1 MEKKERFRTAAHVCR
16 IVLGAVFLFSGLAK
30 GIDPWGSALKV
41 EEDLNAFGLGGLSAV
56 CCSSRRGA
64 VRGGVRRRTHAPV
77 RYGTSAGQSFR
88 PALHGILHPADPR
101 DSRVESVGRLRLF
114 RECAQVEQLDD
125 LRQERRTAARGGGG
139 VARCE
144 EAPRVR
150 LYSARGGP
158 EHDIPP
164 FTVRTLP
171 VCVVLPAAGGY
182 VGLP

>member
-1 MEKKERFRTAAHVCR
+1 MPHCTRCGIPLFGSCERDRP
-16 IVLGAVFLFSGLAK
+16 LG
-30 GIDPWGSALKV
+30 
-41 EEDLNAFGLGGLSAV
+41 FGTQGGGVSR
-56 CCSSRRGA
+56 CIRSRRPFGGRCSSRRGA

-144 EAPRVR
+144 EALRVR

-164 FTVRTLP
+164 FTARTLP

>member
-1 MEKKERFRTAAHVCR
+1 MPHCTRCGIPLFGSCERDRP
-16 IVLGAVFLFSGLAK
+16 LG
-30 GIDPWGSALKV
+30 
-41 EEDLNAFGLGGLSAV
+41 FGTQGGGVSR
-56 CCSSRRGA
+56 CIRSRRPFGGRCSSRRGA

-164 FTVRTLP
+164 FTARTLP